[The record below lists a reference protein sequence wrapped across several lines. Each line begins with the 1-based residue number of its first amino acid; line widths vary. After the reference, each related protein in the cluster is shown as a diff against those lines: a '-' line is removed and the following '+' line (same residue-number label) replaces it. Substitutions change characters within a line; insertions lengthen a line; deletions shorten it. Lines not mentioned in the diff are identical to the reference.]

1 MTHLSQDLHEVFPAD
16 DALLRRLKMEDPHF
30 RSLAERYADLDQQ
43 VARIER
49 GEDPASDTRTEML
62 KKQRL
67 AVLDEIAAHL
77 AAARGQAA

>member
-1 MTHLSQDLHEVFPAD
+1 MSHLSQDLHQVFPAD

-30 RSLAERYADLDQQ
+30 RSLADRYADLDAQ

-49 GEDPASDTRTEML
+49 GEDPASDVRTENL

-77 AAARGQAA
+77 DSVRGQAA